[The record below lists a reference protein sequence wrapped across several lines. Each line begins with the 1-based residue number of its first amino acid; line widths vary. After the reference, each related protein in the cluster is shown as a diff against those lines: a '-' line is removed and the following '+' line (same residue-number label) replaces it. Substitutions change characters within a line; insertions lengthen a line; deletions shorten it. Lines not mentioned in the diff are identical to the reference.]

1 MTMNKKAKL
10 NMKEK
15 NNSMWLLILTM
26 KNNNQNLW
34 DRY

>member
-34 DRY
+34 ARY